1 MSDMNLQMSVA
12 ADLSVLQ
19 QLHAPSVPL
28 DDDVERLVDV
38 FNRCF
43 AVSHNTILVSGDDEP
58 VYLPADETCEYH
70 RIIFAHGF
78 FASALHEISHWCVAG
93 PQRWLLEDFG
103 YWYKPDGRS
112 AEEQA
117 EFERVEVKPQA
128 YEWLFSH
135 AAGRKFHF
143 SADNLASDIGA
154 SDSFKTS
161 VVAQIQSFLQQ
172 GLPSRPAVLMDA
184 LREEFGSESP
194 LPDHFSLN

>member
-1 MSDMNLQMSVA
+1 MSDMNVSLPAA

-28 DDDVERLVDV
+28 DESVERLVNV
-38 FNRCF
+38 FNACF
-43 AVSHNTILVSGDDEP
+43 AISHNTILVSGDDEP

-93 PQRWLLEDFG
+93 PRRWLLEDFG

-135 AAGRKFHF
+135 ASGRKFHF

-154 SDSFKTS
+154 SESFKNN

-172 GLPSRPAVLMDA
+172 GLPSRPAMLMVA
-184 LREEFGSESP
+184 LRKEFGSE
-194 LPDHFSLN
+194 LPQSGHFSLN